1 MKLFVSQGPSSNTRL
16 IVAMLIAVV
25 LMVMDHKYQRLEV
38 LRNSVAVASEPLFMI
53 AGVPANVF
61 GWLNEQITSHQTLI
75 STNRRLTAENSELQG
90 RMLRFQALEEENSR
104 LRTQLSASLSVGDR
118 VTLAELVGVN
128 LSPYKQEVI
137 IGRGSTAGVY
147 SGQAVIN
154 DKGVMGQVTRVTPFR
169 STVLLITDT
178 LHSIPVRV
186 LRTGLRTIALGT
198 GRIDRLELPYLPDSA
213 NIRVGDMLVT
223 SGLGGRFPPDYPV
236 ARITSIEKGK
246 DMRASI
252 VVATPL
258 ANLAQDHDVMLVW
271 SIDGSLDLPAEETA
285 SDETMPGENNS
296 ASQAESPGNG

>member
-1 MKLFVSQGPSSNTRL
+1 
-16 IVAMLIAVV
+16 MLIAVV

-38 LRNSVAVASEPLFMI
+38 LRNSVAVAIEPLFMI

-137 IGRGSTAGVY
+137 IGRGSTSGVY

>member
-1 MKLFVSQGPSSNTRL
+1 M
-16 IVAMLIAVV
+16 V
-25 LMVMDHKYQRLEV
+25 LDHKYQRLEI
-38 LRNSVAVASEPLFMI
+38 LRNSVSIASEPLFMLARI
-53 AGVPANVF
+53 PADAI
-61 GWLNEQITSHQTLI
+61 GWIDEQFTSHQTLV
-75 STNRRLTAENSELQG
+75 SENRRLSEENRELQG
-90 RMLRFQALEEENSR
+90 SMLRFRALEEENSR

-128 LSPYKQEVI
+128 LSPYRQEVI
-137 IGRGSTAGVY
+137 IGRGSTAGIY
-147 SGQAVIN
+147 LGQAVIN

-186 LRTGLRTIALGT
+186 LRTGLRTIAIGT

-236 ARITSIEKGK
+236 ARITSIESGK
-246 DMRASI
+246 EMRAST

-271 SIDGSLDLPAEETA
+271 SIDGSLDL
-285 SDETMPGENNS
+285 SDDETLNDE
-296 ASQAESPGNG
+296 ASQEAGTGDGVAARSGDNG

>member
-1 MKLFVSQGPSSNTRL
+1 
-16 IVAMLIAVV
+16 MLIAVV

>member
-1 MKLFVSQGPSSNTRL
+1 
-16 IVAMLIAVV
+16 MLIAVV

-53 AGVPANVF
+53 AAVPANVF

>member
-1 MKLFVSQGPSSNTRL
+1 M
-16 IVAMLIAVV
+16 V
-25 LMVMDHKYQRLEV
+25 LDHKYQRLEI
-38 LRNSVAVASEPLFMI
+38 LRNSVSIASEPLFMLARI
-53 AGVPANVF
+53 PADAI
-61 GWLNEQITSHQTLI
+61 GWIDEQFTSHQTLV
-75 STNRRLTAENSELQG
+75 SENRRLSEENRELQG
-90 RMLRFQALEEENSR
+90 SMLRFRALEEENSR

-128 LSPYKQEVI
+128 LSPYRQEVI
-137 IGRGSTAGVY
+137 IGRGSTAGIY
-147 SGQAVIN
+147 LGQAVIN

-186 LRTGLRTIALGT
+186 LRTGLRTIAIGT

-236 ARITSIEKGK
+236 ARITSIESGK
-246 DMRASI
+246 EMRAST

-271 SIDGSLDLPAEETA
+271 SIDGSLDL
-285 SDETMPGENNS
+285 SDDETLNDE
-296 ASQAESPGNG
+296 ASQEAGTGDGAAARSGGNG

>member
-1 MKLFVSQGPSSNTRL
+1 
-16 IVAMLIAVV
+16 MLIAVV

-53 AGVPANVF
+53 AAVPANIF

>member
-1 MKLFVSQGPSSNTRL
+1 
-16 IVAMLIAVV
+16 MLIAVV

-53 AGVPANVF
+53 AAVPANIF

-137 IGRGSTAGVY
+137 IGRGSTSGVY

-236 ARITSIEKGK
+236 ARITSIEKGE

-271 SIDGSLDLPAEETA
+271 SIDGSLDIPAEESA

-296 ASQAESPGNG
+296 ANQVESPGNG

>member
-1 MKLFVSQGPSSNTRL
+1 
-16 IVAMLIAVV
+16 MLIAVV

-53 AGVPANVF
+53 AAVPANVF

-213 NIRVGDMLVT
+213 NILVGDMLVT

>member
-1 MKLFVSQGPSSNTRL
+1 
-16 IVAMLIAVV
+16 MLIAVV

-296 ASQAESPGNG
+296 ASQAERPGNG

>member
-1 MKLFVSQGPSSNTRL
+1 M
-16 IVAMLIAVV
+16 V
-25 LMVMDHKYQRLEV
+25 LDHKYQRLEI
-38 LRNSVAVASEPLFMI
+38 LRNSVSIASEPLFMLARI
-53 AGVPANVF
+53 PADTI
-61 GWLNEQITSHQTLI
+61 GWIDEQFTSHQTLV
-75 STNRRLTAENSELQG
+75 SENRRLSEENRELQG
-90 RMLRFQALEEENSR
+90 SMLRFRALEEENSR

-128 LSPYKQEVI
+128 LSPYRQEVI
-137 IGRGSTAGVY
+137 IGRGSTAGIY
-147 SGQAVIN
+147 LGQAVIN

-186 LRTGLRTIALGT
+186 LRTGLRTIAIGT

-236 ARITSIEKGK
+236 ARITSIESGK
-246 DMRASI
+246 EMRAST

-271 SIDGSLDLPAEETA
+271 SIDGSLDL
-285 SDETMPGENNS
+285 SDDETLNDE
-296 ASQAESPGNG
+296 ASQEAGTGDGVAARSGDNG

>member
-1 MKLFVSQGPSSNTRL
+1 
-16 IVAMLIAVV
+16 MLIAVV

-53 AGVPANVF
+53 AAVPANVF

-296 ASQAESPGNG
+296 ASQAERPGNG

>member
-1 MKLFVSQGPSSNTRL
+1 
-16 IVAMLIAVV
+16 MLIAVV
-25 LMVMDHKYQRLEV
+25 LMVMDHKYQRLEI
-38 LRNSVAVASEPLFMI
+38 LRDSVAVASEPLFMI
-53 AGVPANVF
+53 AAVPANIF

-213 NIRVGDMLVT
+213 NILVGDMLVT

>member
-53 AGVPANVF
+53 AAVPANVF

>member
-1 MKLFVSQGPSSNTRL
+1 
-16 IVAMLIAVV
+16 MLIAVV
-25 LMVMDHKYQRLEV
+25 LMVMDHKYQRLEI
-38 LRNSVAVASEPLFMI
+38 LRDSVAVASEPLFMI
-53 AGVPANVF
+53 AAVPANIF

>member
-1 MKLFVSQGPSSNTRL
+1 
-16 IVAMLIAVV
+16 MLIAVV

-38 LRNSVAVASEPLFMI
+38 LRNSLAVASEPLFMI
-53 AGVPANVF
+53 ANVPASIF
-61 GWLNEQITSHQTLI
+61 GWLNEQITGHQTLI
-75 STNRRLTAENSELQG
+75 STNSKLTAENLKLQG

-147 SGQAVIN
+147 AGQAIIN

-213 NIRVGDMLVT
+213 NVRVGDMLVT

-236 ARITSIEKGK
+236 ARITSVEKGK

-285 SDETMPGENNS
+285 SDEAMPPENNS
-296 ASQAESPGNG
+296 ASQAESPDNG

>member
-1 MKLFVSQGPSSNTRL
+1 
-16 IVAMLIAVV
+16 MLIAVV

-38 LRNSVAVASEPLFMI
+38 LRNSVAVVSEPLFMI
-53 AGVPANVF
+53 AAVPANIF

-90 RMLRFQALEEENSR
+90 RMLRFRALEEENSR

-236 ARITSIEKGK
+236 ARITSIEKGE

-296 ASQAESPGNG
+296 ANQAENPGNG

>member
-1 MKLFVSQGPSSNTRL
+1 
-16 IVAMLIAVV
+16 
-25 LMVMDHKYQRLEV
+25 MVMDHKYQRLEM
-38 LRNSVAVASEPLFMI
+38 LRNSVSIASEPLFLLARLP
-53 AGVPANVF
+53 AGAL
-61 GWLNEQITSHQTLI
+61 GWIDEQFTTHQTLI
-75 STNRRLTAENSELQG
+75 SDNRRLSDENRELQG
-90 RMLRFQALEEENSR
+90 RMLRFQSLEEENSR
-104 LRTQLSASLSVGDR
+104 LRTQLSASLNVGDR

-128 LSPYKQEVI
+128 LSPYKQEII
-137 IGRGSTAGVY
+137 IGRGSTAGIY
-147 SGQAVIN
+147 LGQAVIN

-186 LRTGLRTIALGT
+186 LRTGLRTIAIGT

-236 ARITSIEKGK
+236 ARITSIESGK
-246 DMRASI
+246 EMRAST

-271 SIDGSLDLPAEETA
+271 SIDGSLDLFEEETA
-285 SDETMPGENNS
+285 GEES
-296 ASQAESPGNG
+296 APAADRTEEDIDNG

>member
-1 MKLFVSQGPSSNTRL
+1 
-16 IVAMLIAVV
+16 
-25 LMVMDHKYQRLEV
+25 
-38 LRNSVAVASEPLFMI
+38 MI
-53 AGVPANVF
+53 AAVPANVF

>member
-1 MKLFVSQGPSSNTRL
+1 M
-16 IVAMLIAVV
+16 V
-25 LMVMDHKYQRLEV
+25 LDHKYQRLEIV
-38 LRNSVAVASEPLFMI
+38 RNSVSIASEPLFMLARI
-53 AGVPANVF
+53 PADTI
-61 GWLNEQITSHQTLI
+61 GWIDEQFTSHQTLV
-75 STNRRLTAENSELQG
+75 SENRRLSEENRELQG
-90 RMLRFQALEEENSR
+90 SMLRFRALEEENSR

-128 LSPYKQEVI
+128 LSPYRQEVI
-137 IGRGSTAGVY
+137 IGRGSTAGIY
-147 SGQAVIN
+147 LGQAVIN

-186 LRTGLRTIALGT
+186 LRTGLRTIAIGT

-236 ARITSIEKGK
+236 ARITSIESGK
-246 DMRASI
+246 EMRAST

-271 SIDGSLDLPAEETA
+271 SIDGSLDL
-285 SDETMPGENNS
+285 SDDETLNDE
-296 ASQAESPGNG
+296 ASQEAGTGDGVAARSGDNG